1 MRNILIT
8 GGAGFIGSNFI
19 NIYKLSHPDDYIVNI
34 DKLDYCSNK
43 DNIDHDIFIHANITD
58 QKNMLNILKQYNIDI
73 IIHFA
78 AQTHVDN
85 SFGNSIQFTQDNILG
100 THSLLEACRKYNK
113 IKKFIHVST
122 DEVYG
127 EVSINESCSEKS
139 ILNPT
144 NPYAATK
151 CGAEFLVRSYYYSFK
166 LPITIV
172 RGNNVY
178 GPRQYNEKVIPRFIT
193 NLLQNKKC
201 QIQGNGSNKRNFIHV
216 NDFNSAIIKIL
227 ERGKIVQIY
236 NIGTTNEYS
245 VNEIADLLIK
255 RLKPSDSFHDW
266 VEYVEDRNFNDSR
279 YSVNSDKL
287 IELGWNEKISFT
299 DGINS
304 TIEWYMKNI
313 TRKWLILGRNGWV
326 GKQVNDILR
335 TNNEYVID
343 FDSNIRVDNEK
354 EMEELIVNTHPD
366 RIICLIGRTHG
377 SNINSI
383 DYLEQK
389 GKLIE
394 NVRDNLYAPF
404 ILAEL
409 CKKYNIHL
417 TYLGTGCI
425 FSGYDKKYTE
435 NDEPDFFGS
444 SYSVIK
450 GFTDRIMKFYDNVL
464 NIRIRMPI
472 TDELFCNRNFIYK
485 ITHYKKICN
494 MPNSMSVLPELIPI
508 MIDMSIHK
516 RTGTINLT
524 NPNKISHNEILEM
537 YKQIVDPNF
546 RWTNFNVEEQNKILA
561 SERSN
566 NELSS
571 DKLLHWYP
579 NIKSIHDSVKDI
591 LYSMKRQ
598 KEIIDSRYRDFK
610 SIIETLYDKY
620 VILRTQNILCVEND
634 FFIGN
639 NIYDYSLKDIQT
651 HTINTLFIK
660 LKVLNIGIIY
670 LRNIFGNELF
680 SIIKDSEMLINIS
693 RPIITFVDTLDN
705 ILVLNFLQSS
715 YYDIYYI
722 NDNNYNKQFITIPN
736 EKNVNLLL
744 ECLVKL

>member
-1 MRNILIT
+1 M
-8 GGAGFIGSNFI
+8 G
-19 NIYKLSHPDDYIVNI
+19 
-34 DKLDYCSNK
+34 
-43 DNIDHDIFIHANITD
+43 
-58 QKNMLNILKQYNIDI
+58 
-73 IIHFA
+73 
-78 AQTHVDN
+78 
-85 SFGNSIQFTQDNILG
+85 
-100 THSLLEACRKYNK
+100 
-113 IKKFIHVST
+113 
-122 DEVYG
+122 
-127 EVSINESCSEKS
+127 
-139 ILNPT
+139 
-144 NPYAATK
+144 
-151 CGAEFLVRSYYYSFK
+151 
-166 LPITIV
+166 
-172 RGNNVY
+172 
-178 GPRQYNEKVIPRFIT
+178 
-193 NLLQNKKC
+193 
-201 QIQGNGSNKRNFIHV
+201 GNGWI
-216 NDFNSAIIKIL
+216 
-227 ERGKIVQIY
+227 
-236 NIGTTNEYS
+236 
-245 VNEIADLLIK
+245 
-255 RLKPSDSFHDW
+255 
-266 VEYVEDRNFNDSR
+266 
-279 YSVNSDKL
+279 
-287 IELGWNEKISFT
+287 
-299 DGINS
+299 
-304 TIEWYMKNI
+304 
-313 TRKWLILGRNGWV
+313 
-326 GKQVNDILR
+326 GKQIIDILR
-335 TNNEYVID
+335 TYDEYVID
-343 FDSNIRVDNEK
+343 FDNNIRVNNEK
-354 EMEELIVNTHPD
+354 EMETLIVGTQPD

-377 SNINSI
+377 SNIHSI

-389 GKLIE
+389 GKLTE

-404 ILAEL
+404 VLAEL

-425 FSGYDKKYTE
+425 FSGYNKKYTE
-435 NDEPDFFGS
+435 NDDPDFFGS

-464 NIRIRMPI
+464 NVRIRMPI

-485 ITHYKKICN
+485 ITHYKKICD
-494 MPNSMSVLPELIPI
+494 MPNSMSVLPELLPI

-546 RWTNFNVEEQNKILA
+546 RWTNFTVEEQNKILA

-722 NDNNYNKQFITIPN
+722 NDNNYNKQFITS
-736 EKNVNLLL
+736 K
-744 ECLVKL
+744 